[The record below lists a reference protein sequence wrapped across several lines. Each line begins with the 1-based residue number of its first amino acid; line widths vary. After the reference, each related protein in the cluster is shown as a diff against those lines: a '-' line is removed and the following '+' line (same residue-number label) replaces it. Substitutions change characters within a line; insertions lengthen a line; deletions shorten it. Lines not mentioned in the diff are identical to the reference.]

1 MQTRRYLV
9 LSDIHS
15 NATALWA
22 VIRASFRTFH
32 PHVVVVAGDIVG
44 YGPDPRLVVR
54 TLRRSVE
61 LLGATLVAVDGNHDR
76 EARDKDAPRR
86 MHADAADCLV
96 LNRQA
101 MTSSDAAFLRG
112 LPEWV
117 TVGPFTV
124 AHDPAGDHGYVLHP
138 EDALEALAAVRTPHA
153 IVGHTH
159 WPGYFEV
166 RGAGVDDVSTFTF
179 FEEGDEVTLDK
190 TSRYVLNPGSV
201 GQPRDG
207 DPRASYLEVTETADG
222 AVTVHARRAAYDVA
236 TTQIRMLL
244 RGYPV
249 DMAVRLS
256 AGQ

>member
-1 MQTRRYLV
+1 ML
-9 LSDIHS
+9 
-15 NATALWA
+15 
-22 VIRASFRTFH
+22 FR
-32 PHVVVVAGDIVG
+32 
-44 YGPDPRLVVR
+44 
-54 TLRRSVE
+54 S
-61 LLGATLVAVDGNHDR
+61 
-76 EARDKDAPRR
+76 
-86 MHADAADCLV
+86 
-96 LNRQA
+96 
-101 MTSSDAAFLRG
+101 
-112 LPEWV
+112 
-117 TVGPFTV
+117 
-124 AHDPAGDHGYVLHP
+124 
-138 EDALEALAAVRTPHA
+138 LEALAAVRTPHA

-159 WPGYFEV
+159 WPGYFAA

-207 DPRASYLEVTETADG
+207 NPRASYLEVTEAADG
-222 AVTVHARRAAYDVA
+222 TVTVHARRAAYDVA

>member
-1 MQTRRYLV
+1 
-9 LSDIHS
+9 
-15 NATALWA
+15 
-22 VIRASFRTFH
+22 
-32 PHVVVVAGDIVG
+32 
-44 YGPDPRLVVR
+44 
-54 TLRRSVE
+54 
-61 LLGATLVAVDGNHDR
+61 
-76 EARDKDAPRR
+76 
-86 MHADAADCLV
+86 MHADAADCLDR
-96 LNRQA
+96 NRQA
-101 MTSSDAAFLRG
+101 MTSSDVAFLRG

-117 TVGPFTV
+117 QVGPFTV

-138 EDALEALAAVRTPHA
+138 EDALEELAAVRTPHA

-179 FEEGDEVTLDK
+179 FEEGDVRTLDK